1 MDLYK
6 EILAQAMIREGLV
19 IEFPTL
25 RLSAEEIVEMECY
38 KALQQIKEILGDGA
52 LDDAEC
58 FEKIEQI
65 VCVFE
70 QMGSGGDGRHD
81 FG

>member
-1 MDLYK
+1 MELYK
-6 EILAQAMIREGLV
+6 EILAHALAHEPIVIRIPDLEV
-19 IEFPTL
+19 N
-25 RLSAEEIVEMECY
+25 AEKIVEGACY
-38 KALQQIKEILGDGA
+38 KALKQIKQIIGNGA
-52 LDDAEC
+52 LDDADC

-70 QMGSGGDGRHD
+70 QMGSSGDGMHD

>member
-6 EILAQAMIREGLV
+6 EILAHALAHEPITIIVPGLEV
-19 IEFPTL
+19 NTT
-25 RLSAEEIVEMECY
+25 EIVEGVCY
-38 KALQQIKEILGDGA
+38 KALKQIKEVIGNGA

-58 FEKIEQI
+58 FEKIEKIVRELEQI
-65 VCVFE
+65 
-70 QMGSGGDGRHD
+70 GSGGDGRHD